1 MRPYLPSPMQG
12 AIQEVGYRWLF
23 EQSLDG
29 ILLTTPEG
37 AILAANPAICQMLGY
52 TEGEL
57 RALGRMG
64 VVDLDDPRL
73 PAALEER
80 RQTGRFVGELTLIA
94 KGGHRVPVEISSQV
108 VTDESGGKL
117 TSMHIRDIS
126 QRLRAEERLRLSEE
140 RFRVALRSSPITVS
154 MVDTDLRYTWIYNPH
169 PSFQA
174 ESVIGKRDVDL
185 SPAEHVIELVAVK
198 RQVLE
203 TGRGVRREVRI
214 RVGDGDRFYDVT
226 AEPLHDAA
234 GAVSGVTVAAADITE
249 RKHAEQQQRFL
260 AKAGEIL
267 AESLDYK
274 STLDRIAR
282 LAVPILGDACILD
295 VNEGTDML
303 AVAHVDPA
311 VEPAIRAMRER
322 FPPAPD
328 GPHPMAVVRRT
339 REPMLMPSLSDEFL
353 DSISTAPE
361 LRRSFAELHVRSALV
376 VPLIA
381 GGRVLGVLTSFS
393 TKRALGE
400 TDVALAME
408 LARRAALAIDNA
420 CAYSVARKASKTR
433 DEVLGIVSHDLRN
446 AIGTITMSAELLEA
460 GLDAEGMQRL
470 ADKIARSTRWMTHI
484 INDLLDVTALEA
496 GRLSVQPERTTA
508 SAIAE
513 TVRTVCEARA
523 QERGVELRVEL
534 TPVPPF
540 HGDANRLV
548 QAVGNLVENAIKFTP
563 SGGVVILT
571 VEPRDGGV
579 AFRVTDTG
587 PGIAAEDLPH
597 VFDRFW
603 QAQKTRHGG
612 AGLGLAIAR
621 GIAEAHGGRIDVT
634 SEPGR
639 GSTFELVLP
648 RG

>member
-1 MRPYLPSPMQG
+1 
-12 AIQEVGYRWLF
+12 
-23 EQSLDG
+23 
-29 ILLTTPEG
+29 
-37 AILAANPAICQMLGY
+37 
-52 TEGEL
+52 
-57 RALGRMG
+57 
-64 VVDLDDPRL
+64 
-73 PAALEER
+73 
-80 RQTGRFVGELTLIA
+80 
-94 KGGHRVPVEISSQV
+94 
-108 VTDESGGKL
+108 
-117 TSMHIRDIS
+117 
-126 QRLRAEERLRLSEE
+126 
-140 RFRVALRSSPITVS
+140 
-154 MVDTDLRYTWIYNPH
+154 MVDTELRYTWIYNPH
-169 PSFQA
+169 PTFHA
-174 ESVIGKRDVDL
+174 ETVIGKRDEDL
-185 SPAEHVIELVAVK
+185 SPAEHVTELVALK

-203 TGRGVRREVRI
+203 TGRGLRREVCI
-214 RVGDGDRFYDVT
+214 RVGETDRFYDVT

-249 RKHAEQQQRFL
+249 RKHAEQQQSFL

-267 AESLDYK
+267 AESLDYR

-295 VNEGTDML
+295 VNEGTEML

-311 VEPAIRAMRER
+311 VEPAIRSMRER

-393 TKRALGE
+393 TDRTLGE
-400 TDVALAME
+400 SDLALAME

-420 CAYSVARKASKTR
+420 CAYRVARKASKTR

-460 GLDAEGMQRL
+460 GMDAEGMQRL
-470 ADKIARSTRWMTHI
+470 ADKIARSARWMTHI

-496 GRLSVQPERTTA
+496 GRLSVQPERTSA

-523 QERGVELRVEL
+523 QERGVDLRVEL
-534 TPVPPF
+534 APVPPF
-540 HGDANRLV
+540 QGDANRLV
-548 QAVGNLVENAIKFTP
+548 QAVGNLVENAVKFTP
-563 SGGVVILT
+563 RGGVVILA

-579 AFRVTDTG
+579 VFRVTDTG
-587 PGIAAEDLPH
+587 PGIAADDVPH

-603 QAQKTRHGG
+603 QAQKTRYGG

-634 SEPGR
+634 SEPGQ

-648 RG
+648 RV